1 MSSIQKFLNKK
12 STTTFDEAS
21 LWKIIW
27 KMQENGKI
35 DDKLK
40 IINSIYEY
48 KIFSEDSLDIHS
60 KNCKDKSYNLEES
73 VDIASIN
80 SKN

>member
-1 MSSIQKFLNKK
+1 MSSIQKFLNKR

-21 LWKIIW
+21 LWKIIC

-48 KIFSEDSLDIHS
+48 KNFSEDSLDIHS

>member
-1 MSSIQKFLNKK
+1 
-12 STTTFDEAS
+12 
-21 LWKIIW
+21 
-27 KMQENGKI
+27 MQENGKI

-48 KIFSEDSLDIHS
+48 KDFSEDSLDIHS